1 MGKFMVKTFSKKYY
15 IPIFLKM
22 FEYKLEF
29 FFIFSIIISGII
41 REIYPKQKEV
51 FMPGSMDKYIN
62 AQVNYWKQQKEKLAT
77 TEKSNP
83 LPFITISREYGCGG
97 YDIAKR
103 LVEIFNDELK
113 QTPQWAAYNRELLDK
128 VMDDMGLSSSLAET
142 LTGTAR
148 SGLTNLLQ
156 TSFSSFP
163 TQVSVHKKLAETI
176 AILALNGNVVIVGR
190 GSNIITRSIKNGY
203 NVRLVAPLNWRAEQI
218 VKKMNISKQDAQKL
232 IAEKTKQR
240 DTYLKEFLKFDVAD
254 PHNYQLM
261 INNADHTVDQAAR
274 IIIESMKIKELIR

>member
-1 MGKFMVKTFSKKYY
+1 
-15 IPIFLKM
+15 
-22 FEYKLEF
+22 
-29 FFIFSIIISGII
+29 
-41 REIYPKQKEV
+41 
-51 FMPGSMDKYIN
+51 MPNSMDKYIN
-62 AQVNYWKQQKEKLAT
+62 AQVTYWKKQKEKLAT
-77 TEKSNP
+77 PEKSNR

-103 LVEIFNDELK
+103 LAEIFNTELK
-113 QTPQWAAYNRELLDK
+113 QKPEWAAYNRTLLDK

-176 AILALNGNVVIVGR
+176 AILALNGNVIIVGR

-203 NVRLVAPLNWRAEQI
+203 NVRLVAPLGWRTDAI
-218 VKKMNISKQDAQKL
+218 VEKMNISKQDAGKL
-232 IAEKTKQR
+232 IAEKTRQR
-240 DTYLKEFLKFDVAD
+240 DTYLKEYLKFDVAD
-254 PHNYQLM
+254 PHNYQLI

-274 IIIESMKIKELIR
+274 IIIESMKIKGLLK